1 MSPNLKK
8 IGFCKPLTAF
18 DVVLNPRR
26 WGYVFRYPISI
37 KFEDSEWAQHPS
49 VIRWTYSQRSH
60 EKRLLLTF
68 TSENTY
74 KLLSYRWRN
83 IANAL
88 GRLIR
93 HSPKIEFNDIPV
105 DVSDCTD
112 ASVPEDT
119 FRFAKLFSDPHDL
132 IPNPFLLKR
141 TRRAWRSIEWENKKD
156 SLYFRGALT
165 GTLQSFDNSRV
176 AACIAAKKIINSDC
190 GLSDFPQTPPTFLG
204 TLRSQGLCAE
214 KDPTKTLNKHRYL
227 LDIDGNTSSW
237 HRFWLIGTFG
247 CVPIRFETKWVEYW
261 HEDIEEGKHF
271 SYANRETLIQVVDFL
286 RKHPEKAM
294 SIANNASEFVRNEL
308 SPVCVQKFF
317 EEAWL
322 RRIH

>member
-1 MSPNLKK
+1 MSPDLKK
-8 IGFCKPLTAF
+8 IGFWKPLTAF
-18 DVVLNPRR
+18 DVVLHPRR

-49 VIRWTYSQRSH
+49 VIRWTYSQRLH

-74 KLLSYRWRN
+74 KLHTYRWRN

-227 LDIDGNTSSW
+227 LDIDGNSSSW

-247 CVPIRFETKWVEYW
+247 CVPIRFETKWIEYW
-261 HEDIEEGKHF
+261 HKNIEEGKHF
-271 SYANRETLIQVVDFL
+271 SYANRETLCQVVDFL
-286 RKHPEKAM
+286 RKKKKKAM
-294 SIANNASEFVRNEL
+294 SIANNASECVRNEL
-308 SPVCVQKFF
+308 SPVCAQKFF